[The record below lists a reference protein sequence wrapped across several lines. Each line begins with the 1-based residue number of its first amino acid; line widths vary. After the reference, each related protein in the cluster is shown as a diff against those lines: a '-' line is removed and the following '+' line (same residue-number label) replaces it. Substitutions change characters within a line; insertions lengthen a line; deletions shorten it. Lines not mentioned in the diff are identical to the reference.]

1 MEMIKKR
8 NKFHRFLLTVICILL
23 LTVAGFIETA
33 ASGEAVRFEAKGHI
47 DQIDQNT
54 IVIDDAS
61 YRLSVQT
68 GYFKADGKG
77 TTKSALG
84 IDDLVSFKANTQ
96 GKMYAITIESKRAR
110 KREPGATTT
119 SSGTTKPSTKS
130 PSGVSKK
137 IFLKDG
143 VWQN

>member
-1 MEMIKKR
+1 MEMIKKQH
-8 NKFHRFLLTVICILL
+8 KFPRFLLTVICILL

-33 ASGEAVRFEAKGHI
+33 ASGEAVRFGAKGHI
-47 DQIDQNT
+47 DRIDQNT

-77 TTKSALG
+77 TTKFALG
-84 IDDLVSFKANTQ
+84 IDDLVSFEANTK
-96 GKMYAITIESKRAR
+96 GKIYAITIESKRAR
-110 KREPGATTT
+110 KRKPRATTT

-130 PSGVSKK
+130 PSGISKK